1 MSFMGHAQFSVA
13 RLGKQEKVWP
23 TMERD
28 SGEHVE
34 GTTPPCSQN
43 AKLDSKSTTMRSS
56 SSKIPSRKSTSSKS
70 PAPSLQKTSP
80 PKTLGQRITRSSLVA
95 AQSNIGIATSPMKTR
110 VEDEDL
116 LLLHYAK
123 AKTSHVK
130 QKLNLSGRATR
141 STH

>member
-1 MSFMGHAQFSVA
+1 MSFMGHAQSSVA
-13 RLGKQEKVWP
+13 GLGEQEKVWP
-23 TMERD
+23 IVERD
-28 SGEHVE
+28 AGEHVK

-56 SSKIPSRKSTSSKS
+56 SSKSTSRKSTCLKS

-80 PKTLGQRITRSSLVA
+80 PKTSGQRITRSSPMA
-95 AQSNIGIATSPMKTR
+95 AQSNIRTATSPMKTR

-116 LLLHYAK
+116 LLSHYAK
-123 AKTSHVK
+123 AKTSRVK